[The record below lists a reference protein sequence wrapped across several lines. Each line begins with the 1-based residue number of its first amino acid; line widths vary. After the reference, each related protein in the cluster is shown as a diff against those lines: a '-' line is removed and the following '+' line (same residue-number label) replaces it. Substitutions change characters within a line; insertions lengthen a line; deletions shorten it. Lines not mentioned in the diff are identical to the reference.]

1 MSPSEV
7 TIGSVVYRWEE
18 IEFLDAPSDG
28 WAHHGV
34 GVLDDGTVLFA
45 RPDRATLALF
55 DDEGRLRS
63 ELETGL
69 TEMHKVTVV
78 QDGDKEAIWI
88 ADNGH
93 KYMPHKPRYSDFVR
107 QGRVV
112 RIDLDDGTIHGE
124 IFTPKHEAYERD
136 SWSPCAVAVDEQRF
150 GGSGEIWVADGYGKS
165 LLHRFTR
172 DGQLLA
178 TLDGSESGQVF
189 NTPHDVVIDRR
200 RATPELY
207 VADRTNRRIAVFGL
221 AGDYLRDVGA
231 GILTS
236 PSGMATSGDLLLVT
250 ELQGSMAVFDGDDEL
265 IGRLGGTHQ
274 PESQVWPNA
283 LDHFGNVVRPPNLLA
298 GQFNSPHGVA
308 TDATGNVY
316 VTEWLIGGRLVRL
329 APS

>member
-1 MSPSEV
+1 MSLSEV

-18 IEFLDAPSDG
+18 IAFPDAPSAG

-55 DDEGRLRS
+55 DDDGRLRS

-69 TEMHKVTVV
+69 TEMHNMTVV
-78 QDGDKEAIWI
+78 RNGAEEAIWV
-88 ADNGH
+88 ADNGRR
-93 KYMPHKPRYSDFVR
+93 YMPHQPRYSDFIG

-112 RIDLDDGTIHGE
+112 LISLDDGTIQGE
-124 IFTPKHEAYERD
+124 IPAPEHQAYERD
-136 SWSPCAVAVDEQRF
+136 SWRPCAVAVDEQRL

-172 DGQLLA
+172 DGELLA
-178 TLDGSESGQVF
+178 TLDGSESGTVF

-221 AGDYLRDVGA
+221 GGDYLRDVGA
-231 GILTS
+231 GVLTS
-236 PSGMATSGDLLLVT
+236 PSGIATSGDLLLVT
-250 ELQGSMAVFDGDDEL
+250 ELHGSIAVFDGDDEL
-265 IGRLGGTHQ
+265 IGRLGETQ
-274 PESQVWPNA
+274 QQESEVWPNA
-283 LDHFGNVVRPPNLLA
+283 LDGSGNAVRPPNLLD

-308 TDATGNVY
+308 TDPRGTVY

-329 APS
+329 VPS